1 MEQELLATGELSQ
14 ATRKYLGIMG
24 RALNHMFMEM
34 KEIVQTTAADFILT
48 ASYYEIYQERLYD
61 LLSDRTLEE

>member
-1 MEQELLATGELSQ
+1 
-14 ATRKYLGIMG
+14 
-24 RALNHMFMEM
+24 MFMEM